1 MKDSHGRHGGN
12 HGRTDKG
19 GPRTGALRRRSTP
32 TSTAAAPRAIAT
44 RRRAI
49 PQEGNDAMNDTRQL
63 DQIHQKADKDL
74 KRNPGIGQ
82 SKGSFATGIPPD
94 EIEGENTVEG
104 DTENNAG
111 PSGEVKLGR
120 ERTNK

>member
-1 MKDSHGRHGGN
+1 
-12 HGRTDKG
+12 
-19 GPRTGALRRRSTP
+19 
-32 TSTAAAPRAIAT
+32 
-44 RRRAI
+44 
-49 PQEGNDAMNDTRQL
+49 MNDTRQL

-82 SKGSFATGIPPD
+82 SKGSFATGIPPE
-94 EIEGENTVEG
+94 EIDGENTVEG